1 MNKRRI
7 VNWFTYTIFCAL
19 LPTVITLMVRN
30 IIITEEL
37 PAYSYAGELLM
48 FTVMVTA
55 TSLGDIK
62 DLRAEVGADI
72 FLDIFFSAMLL
83 FLIASAI
90 LYGCS
95 VLSENT
101 GMQII
106 DMKDKGLK
114 ISICISVICALL
126 GTIIQIIIAKSEG
139 D

>member
-1 MNKRRI
+1 
-7 VNWFTYTIFCAL
+7 
-19 LPTVITLMVRN
+19 
-30 IIITEEL
+30 
-37 PAYSYAGELLM
+37 M

-106 DMKDKGLK
+106 DMKEKGLK

>member
-7 VNWFTYTIFCAL
+7 VNWFTYTILCAL
-19 LPTVITLMVRN
+19 LPMAITLIVRN

-37 PAYSYAGELLM
+37 PPYTYAGELLM

-62 DLRAEVGADI
+62 DLRMETGADI
-72 FLDIFFSAMLL
+72 YLDVFFSTMLL

-95 VLSENT
+95 VLAENT
-101 GMQII
+101 SMQIL
-106 DMKDKGLK
+106 DMNGKGLK
-114 ISICISVICALL
+114 LSIGISIICAVL
-126 GTIIQIIIAKSEG
+126 GTIVQIIIAKSEG